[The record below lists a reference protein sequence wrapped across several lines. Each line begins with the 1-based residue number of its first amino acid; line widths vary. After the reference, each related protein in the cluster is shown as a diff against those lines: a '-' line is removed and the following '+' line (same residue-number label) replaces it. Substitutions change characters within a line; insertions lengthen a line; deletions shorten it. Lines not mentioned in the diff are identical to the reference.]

1 MEAHKPNSLSA
12 IAWGEIE
19 NFVVVN
25 VNKEKHAPLS
35 PDEAARLRAVNRY
48 HILDTPAD
56 GAFDCVAELAARI
69 FKVPI
74 ALISIVDEDRIWFKS
89 HHGINISEIDR
100 EPELCASAIL
110 RDVPTIVTDAKID
123 PKTLSNSLVA
133 GSFGLRFYAAAP
145 LHTADGFNLGTLCII
160 DKEPRTLTE
169 AEVKTLQSMAAIVID
184 QLELRLSAR
193 RQDDSESALR
203 AKMQDIIA
211 ERTAQ
216 LSRLSQ
222 ELIRNSE
229 EERAKLAGE
238 LHDDMGGIL
247 TLLTMTLGDMET
259 RLPTDDPRLFSAH
272 RDASGLV
279 RDLIACQRR
288 IVESLRPV
296 LLDNFGLGIALK
308 HHVEQWSQ
316 KSGIGVRTSISADIP
331 GLDVNVA
338 LAVFRV
344 VQESLTNIAKYAN
357 GAIADVAVSVVAE
370 GISVCVM
377 DDGIGIAADVLE
389 RPSSHGIVGMRE
401 RLSQFGGRLSIGAG
415 QHGRG
420 TRVEGF
426 IPLGNAAFNGLL
438 VANTQG
444 TSDIA

>member
-1 MEAHKPNSLSA
+1 MQTGHPRRLTNQIPYRPSHGWK
-12 IAWGEIE
+12 IE
-19 NFVVVN
+19 SFVVVN
-25 VNKEKHAPLS
+25 VNKEKHAALP

-74 ALISIVDEDRIWFKS
+74 ALISIVDEDRVWFKS

-110 RDVPTIVTDAKID
+110 RDAPTIVTDAKVD
-123 PKTLSNSLVA
+123 PRTLSNSLVA

-169 AEVKTLQSMAAIVID
+169 AEVKTLQSMATIVMD

-238 LHDDMGGIL
+238 LHEVLVHQGYAKR
-247 TLLTMTLGDMET
+247 ET
-259 RLPTDDPRLFSAH
+259 HQFDVRIDHGVSARSQIVRSEAPTRGRPRPKENWRL
-272 RDASGLV
+272 
-279 RDLIACQRR
+279 
-288 IVESLRPV
+288 
-296 LLDNFGLGIALK
+296 
-308 HHVEQWSQ
+308 
-316 KSGIGVRTSISADIP
+316 
-331 GLDVNVA
+331 
-338 LAVFRV
+338 
-344 VQESLTNIAKYAN
+344 
-357 GAIADVAVSVVAE
+357 
-370 GISVCVM
+370 
-377 DDGIGIAADVLE
+377 
-389 RPSSHGIVGMRE
+389 
-401 RLSQFGGRLSIGAG
+401 
-415 QHGRG
+415 
-420 TRVEGF
+420 
-426 IPLGNAAFNGLL
+426 
-438 VANTQG
+438 
-444 TSDIA
+444 